1 MQMRNHFRWA
11 IVIAILGLVAAGCKK
26 TEPGQAGGSAPLPG
40 VTVNQPLFEDVV
52 EWDQYQGRIEAVSSV
67 EIRARVNGY
76 LQSVNFKDGDEVKQG
91 DLLFTIDPR
100 PYQAELDRTEADLLQ
115 ARTRFELASNDFER
129 AGRLLKAKAI
139 SEEEADSRAKAER
152 EAAAAIQSSL
162 ASVEMA
168 KLNMDYTRVTAP
180 ISGRIGR
187 KMMTV
192 GNLVNGNFGQSTL
205 LATIV
210 SMDPIYCYFDVDEG
224 AILKYQQLAREGK
237 QDGMDGGKVVCEI
250 QLGNE
255 TGFPHKG
262 LLDFVD
268 NRLDPDTGTLRVR
281 GVFSNPER
289 VLEPGF
295 FVRARVPGSA
305 KYPALL
311 IPDQAVGTDQSQKFL
326 LLVDASNVVQYA
338 PVTLGPMIDGLR
350 VVRAGLH
357 SNDWVV
363 VNGLMTIRP
372 GVTVSA
378 SRAGIATTNMTAA
391 STP

>member
-1 MQMRNHFRWA
+1 
-11 IVIAILGLVAAGCKK
+11 
-26 TEPGQAGGSAPLPG
+26 
-40 VTVNQPLFEDVV
+40 
-52 EWDQYQGRIEAVSSV
+52 
-67 EIRARVNGY
+67 
-76 LQSVNFKDGDEVKQG
+76 
-91 DLLFTIDPR
+91 
-100 PYQAELDRTEADLLQ
+100 
-115 ARTRFELASNDFER
+115 
-129 AGRLLKAKAI
+129 
-139 SEEEADSRAKAER
+139 
-152 EAAAAIQSSL
+152 
-162 ASVEMA
+162 
-168 KLNMDYTRVTAP
+168 LNMDYTRGTAP
-180 ISGRIGR
+180 ISGHIGR

-210 SMDPIYCYFDVDEG
+210 SMDPVYCYFDVDEG

-237 QDGMDGGKVVCEI
+237 QDEMDGGKVRCEI

-268 NRLDPDTGTLRVR
+268 NRLDPATGTLRVR
-281 GVFSNPER
+281 GLFPNPER

-338 PVTLGPMIDGLR
+338 PVTLGPMVDGLR

-372 GVTVSA
+372 GVTVSV